1 MKKIVLFALILTF
14 FASEIEAQRKVSI
27 AFNSRSIPNKKEGV
41 SMFVDIRLDSA
52 NNDAALT
59 VDYLIN
65 TKTDG
70 SGTDVST
77 SEFEGYNSP
86 NSIAFNLGDT
96 TKRVSFRPILDGIT
110 EGNDTFYFIINSVNS
125 PNSKVLPNF
134 TRIVVL
140 DSSGTPPPT
149 PGRPTASIGTIRGT
163 GTIPAL
169 MDSFRVVRGVVYGK
183 NSRTNV
189 YRNLS
194 VCDGTGCIGIF
205 SAKLY
210 GGYMPVG
217 GDSIYLSAKVAHF
230 NGLGQMELGAVGDTI
245 YKIASVSPKAAVTV
259 TVLDETS
266 ESKLVRLQNLTLTGT
281 NPTWT
286 AGSFSLSM
294 NDGSKTH
301 TIRIVND
308 TNRISTPNLILTG
321 KKYSVTGLGSQFD
334 NATPPTTG
342 YQLVPRTSA
351 DIVEESGG
359 SITGGKNGLTMEI
372 YPNPTSEFAIV
383 SYNASKFE
391 SVKLSITDLT
401 GKVIFSESYRAKLGE
416 NQFKIDHLTSLP
428 SGNYYVTMGN
438 SDAELS
444 QKLSIAH

>member
-1 MKKIVLFALILTF
+1 MKKIVLFTLVLSC

-52 NNDAALT
+52 NTDAALT

-70 SGTDVST
+70 SGTDVSA

-86 NSIAFNLGDT
+86 SAIAFNLGDT
-96 TKRVSFRPILDGIT
+96 VKRVSFRPILDGIT
-110 EGNDTFYFIINSVNS
+110 EGNDTFYFIINSVNT
-125 PNSKVLPNF
+125 PHNKAMPNF
-134 TRIVVL
+134 TRIIVT
-140 DSSGTPPPT
+140 DSSGTPPPVS
-149 PGRPTASIGTIRGT
+149 GRPTASIGTIRGS

-169 MDSFRVVRGVVYGK
+169 KDSFRVVRGVIYGK

-205 SAKLY
+205 STKLY

-230 NGLGQMELGAVGDTI
+230 NGLGQMELGAAGDTI
-245 YKIASVSPKAAVTV
+245 YKIASVSPKAAITV
-259 TVLDETS
+259 TVLDEIS

-281 NPTWT
+281 NPVWT
-286 AGSFSLSM
+286 SGSFSLSM

-308 TNRISTPNLILTG
+308 TNRISASNLILTG

-334 NATPPTTG
+334 NATPPIAG

-351 DIVEESGG
+351 DIVEEAGG
-359 SITGGKNGLTMEI
+359 SIIGGKNGLTMEI

-401 GKVIFSESYRAKLGE
+401 GKVIFSESYKAKIGE

-428 SGNYYVTMGN
+428 SGNYYVTIGN
-438 SDAELS
+438 GDTDLS